1 MEIVRIPVGYLQEN
15 CYIVYDEHQKGVIV
29 DPGDEGA
36 KLLAAT
42 QRLGV
47 QVEYILLT
55 HGHHDH
61 TGAVPDIQ
69 RALGA
74 ALCVS
79 KEDAEMLTDPKVHRA
94 MRQHWKLGEARVDR
108 VLSDAD
114 VIEAGSLHFTVIATP
129 GHSKGSVTY
138 LCGDT
143 LFTGDTL
150 FQGDCGRTDLYG
162 GSYDQI
168 KASLRRLAALEG
180 DYRVLPGHGPESTLE
195 EERLHNVYIG
205 TQDYDTYF

>member
-15 CYIVYDEHQKGVIV
+15 CYIVYDEEKRAAVV
-29 DPGDEGA
+29 DPGDEAGR
-36 KLLAAT
+36 LLQALEK
-42 QRLGV
+42 LGV
-47 QVEYILLT
+47 QVEAILLT
-55 HGHHDH
+55 HGHYDH

-69 RALGA
+69 RKYGA
-74 ALCVS
+74 KLCIA
-79 KEDAEMLTDPKVHRA
+79 KADAKMIEDLDLSAVLNQR
-94 MRQHWKLGEARVDR
+94 WKPGEAQVDR
-108 VLSDAD
+108 FLVDGD
-114 VIEAGSLHFTVIATP
+114 VIEVGKLRFDVIATP

-138 LCGDT
+138 RCGDT

-162 GSYDQI
+162 GSYDEI
-168 KASLRRLAALEG
+168 KASLKKLAALEG